1 LDTPSISTELGVIF
15 LLIVANGLFALAEM
29 AIVSSR
35 TGRLE
40 HMASQGD
47 RGAARALKLAQ
58 EPTDML
64 SAVQVGITLIGILT
78 GAFGG
83 ATLSGYVAAWLKEL
97 PALARFADSVS
108 LGLVVAGI
116 TYVSLV
122 VGELVPKRIALNN
135 PEPIAAFVARPIG
148 VFVLINRPLVRL
160 LSFSTRLVLA
170 VLRAKPPDEPPV
182 TEEEVKVMIGQGA
195 QHGVFEESERE
206 MVENIF
212 QLSDMRAGALM
223 TPRVQIEW
231 LDLEDSA
238 HQNLNIIAAGRHS
251 CFPVAR
257 GSLDEI
263 VGVVFTKDLLADHVA
278 GKELDLEQSA
288 REPIYVPRSMPA
300 LKMLEAF
307 KEEKMTI
314 ALVIDEFGGID
325 GLVTLNDIM
334 EHIVGEIALGDGASD
349 EEAVRR
355 EDGSW
360 LLDGMMDIEDL
371 KELFAFG
378 ELPEE
383 ERAGYQTLGGFV
395 ISFLGDIPQAGD
407 GFTWGGYR
415 FEVVDMDRTRVD
427 KVLVAALPPENDNG
441 IVEYPSV

>member
-1 LDTPSISTELGVIF
+1 MDTPAIIMEIGIIL

-29 AIVSSR
+29 SIVSAR
-35 TGRLE
+35 PGRLE
-40 HMASQGD
+40 SMAAQGD
-47 RGAARALKLAQ
+47 RGAGRALELSR

-64 SAVQVGITLIGILT
+64 SAIQVGITLIGILN

-83 ATLSGYVAAWLKEL
+83 ATLSGHLAVWLKRVPWL
-97 PALARFADSVS
+97 SGFADTAS
-108 LGLVVAGI
+108 LALVVAAI

-135 PEPIAAFVARPIG
+135 PEPIAASLARPISL
-148 VFVLINRPLVRL
+148 FVRLNRPMVRL
-160 LSFSTRLVLA
+160 LSMSTRAMLA
-170 VLRAKPPDEPPV
+170 AVGAKPPDEPPV

-195 QHGVFEESERE
+195 QYGVFEESERE
-206 MVENIF
+206 MVENVF

-238 HQNLNIIAAGRHS
+238 NQNLNIFAAGRYS

-257 GSLDEI
+257 GSLDAI
-263 VGVVFTKDLLADHVA
+263 VGVVFTKDLLAEHVA
-278 GKELDLEQSA
+278 GRDIDLELAA

-300 LKMLEAF
+300 LKVLEAF
-307 KEEKMTI
+307 REKKMTI

-334 EHIVGEIALGDGASD
+334 QHIVGGIALGEEAD
-349 EEAVRR
+349 EEAAVRR

-360 LLDGMMDIEDL
+360 LLDGMMVIEDF
-371 KELFAFG
+371 KELFGFKV
-378 ELPEE
+378 LPEE
-383 ERAGYQTLGGFV
+383 ERANFHTLGGFV
-395 ISFLGDIPQAGD
+395 VSYLGYIPQVGAV
-407 GFTWGGYR
+407 FSWGGLR
-415 FEVVDMDRTRVD
+415 FEVLDMDRTRVD
-427 KVLVAALPPENDNG
+427 KVLVLVLAKDENGESEFLPD
-441 IVEYPSV
+441 

>member
-1 LDTPSISTELGVIF
+1 MDTPSLGSEIGIIF
-15 LLIVANGLFALAEM
+15 SLIVANGFFALAEM

-35 TGRLE
+35 VSRLE

-64 SAVQVGITLIGILT
+64 SAVQVGITLIGIMT

-83 ATLSGYVAAWLKEL
+83 ATLSGHLAVWLKEV
-97 PALARFADSVS
+97 PALARFADPVS
-108 LGLVVAGI
+108 LVLVVAGI

-135 PEPIAAFVARPIG
+135 PEPIAVLVSRPIG

-160 LSFSTRLVLA
+160 LSFSTRLALA
-170 VLRAKPPDEPPV
+170 VLHAKPPDEPPV

-278 GKELDLEQSA
+278 GKELDFEHLA

-334 EHIVGEIALGDGASD
+334 EHIVGEIALGDGAND

-360 LLDGMMDIEDL
+360 LLDGMMDVEDF
-371 KELFAFG
+371 KELFSFG

-395 ISFLGDIPQAGD
+395 ISFLGDIPQTGD
-407 GFTWGGYR
+407 SFTWGGYR

-427 KVLVAALPPENDNG
+427 KVLVLALPPENDNG

>member
-1 LDTPSISTELGVIF
+1 MDTPSLGSELGIIF
-15 LLIVANGLFALAEM
+15 LLIVANGFFALAEM

-35 TGRLE
+35 VSRLE

-64 SAVQVGITLIGILT
+64 SAVQVGITLIGIMT

-83 ATLSGYVAAWLKEL
+83 ATLSGHLAVWLKEV
-97 PALARFADSVS
+97 PALARFADPVS
-108 LGLVVAGI
+108 LVLVVAGI

-135 PEPIAAFVARPIG
+135 PEPIAVFVARPVG

-160 LSFSTRLVLA
+160 LSFSTRMVLA
-170 VLRAKPPDEPPV
+170 LLRAKPPDEPPV

-278 GKELDLEQSA
+278 GKELDLEHSA

-334 EHIVGEIALGDGASD
+334 EHIVGEIALGEGAND

-360 LLDGMMDIEDL
+360 LLDGMMDIEDF
-371 KELFAFG
+371 KELFDFG

-383 ERAGYQTLGGFV
+383 ERAGFQTLGGFV
-395 ISFLGDIPQAGD
+395 IAFLGDIPQTGD
-407 GFTWGGYR
+407 SFTWGGYR

-427 KVLVAALPPENDNG
+427 KVLMSALPPENDND

>member
-1 LDTPSISTELGVIF
+1 LETPSLGAQLVIIF
-15 LLIVANGLFALAEM
+15 LLIVANGCFALAEM

-35 TGRLE
+35 ASRLE
-40 HMASQGD
+40 SMASQGN
-47 RGAARALKLAQ
+47 RGAGQALKLAQ
-58 EPTDML
+58 EPADML
-64 SAVQVGITLIGILT
+64 SAVQIGITLIGIMT

-83 ATLSGYVAAWLKEL
+83 ATLSGYLAAWLKEV
-97 PALARFADSVS
+97 PWIARFADSVS
-108 LGLVVAGI
+108 LGLVVAAI

-122 VGELVPKRIALNN
+122 AGELVPKRIALNN
-135 PEPIAAFVARPIG
+135 PEPIAAFLAQPIS

-160 LSFSTRLVLA
+160 LSFSTSLVLTF
-170 VLRAKPPDEPPV
+170 LRAKPPDEPPV
-182 TEEEVKVMIGQGA
+182 TEEDVKVMIGQGA
-195 QHGVFEESERE
+195 QLGVFEESERE

-238 HQNLNIIAAGRHS
+238 HQNLNIIAEGRHS

-278 GKELDLEQSA
+278 GKELDLEHSA

-300 LKMLEAF
+300 LKVLEAF

-334 EHIVGEIALGDGASD
+334 QHIVGEIALGEEANG

-360 LLDGMMDIEDL
+360 LLDGMMDIEDF
-371 KELFAFG
+371 KELFSFG

-395 ISFLGDIPQAGD
+395 ISYFGDIPRTGD
-407 GFTWGGYR
+407 GFAWGGYR

-427 KVLVAALPPENDNG
+427 KVLVVSMPPETDKDAND
-441 IVEYPSV
+441 YPLV

>member
-1 LDTPSISTELGVIF
+1 MDTPSIGTEFGIIF
-15 LLIVANGLFALAEM
+15 LLIVANGFFALAEM

-47 RGAARALKLAQ
+47 RGAARALQLAE

-83 ATLSGYVAAWLKEL
+83 ATLSGYVAVWLKEV

-122 VGELVPKRIALNN
+122 AGELVPKRIALNN
-135 PEPIAAFVARPIG
+135 PESIAAFVARPIG

-160 LSFSTRLVLA
+160 LSFSTRFVLA

-251 CFPVAR
+251 CFPVAK

-278 GKELDLEQSA
+278 GKELDLEHSA

-300 LKMLEAF
+300 LKMLETF
-307 KEEKMTI
+307 REEKMTI

-334 EHIVGEIALGDGASD
+334 EHIVGEIALGDEANG

-360 LLDGMMDIEDL
+360 LLDGMMDIEDF
-371 KELFAFG
+371 KELFAFD

-395 ISFLGDIPQAGD
+395 ISYLGDIPQAGD
-407 GFTWGGYR
+407 SFTWGEYR
-415 FEVVDMDRTRVD
+415 FEVMDMDRTRVD
-427 KVLVAALPPENDNG
+427 KVLVAALPPENENG
-441 IVEYPSV
+441 VVEYPSV

>member
-1 LDTPSISTELGVIF
+1 M
-15 LLIVANGLFALAEM
+15 LIVANGFFALAEM
-29 AIVSSR
+29 SIVSSR

-40 HMASQGD
+40 AMATQGN
-47 RGAARALKLAQ
+47 RGAARALELAK

-83 ATLSGYVAAWLKEL
+83 ATLSGHLAVWLRKV
-97 PALARFADSVS
+97 PWLAGFADTAS
-108 LGLVVAGI
+108 LGLVVAAI

-135 PEPIAAFVARPIG
+135 PEPIAAFLARPIFL
-148 VFVLINRPLVRL
+148 FVRVNRPLVRL
-160 LSFSTRLVLA
+160 LSLSTRFVLA
-170 VLRAKPPDEPPV
+170 AIRAKPPDEPPV

-195 QHGVFEESERE
+195 QYGVFEESERE

-212 QLSDMRAGALM
+212 QLSDMRVGALM

-251 CFPVAR
+251 CFPVGR
-257 GSLDEI
+257 GSLDAI

-278 GKELDLEQSA
+278 DRDLDLEHAA
-288 REPIYVPRSMPA
+288 REPLYVPRSMPA
-300 LKMLEAF
+300 LKILEAF
-307 KEEKMTI
+307 REKKMTI

-334 EHIVGEIALGDGASD
+334 QHIVGAIALGEEAGD
-349 EEAVRR
+349 EDAVRR

-360 LLDGMMDIEDL
+360 LLDGMMDIEEF
-371 KELFAFG
+371 KELFAFD

-383 ERAGYQTLGGFV
+383 DRANFHTLGGFV
-395 ISFLGDIPQAGD
+395 VSYLGSIPQVGEV
-407 GFTWGGYR
+407 FTWGRHR
-415 FEVVDMDRTRVD
+415 FEILDMDRTRVD
-427 KVLVAALPPENDNG
+427 KVLVQVLPAKSENGVD
-441 IVEYPSV
+441 EFLPD

>member
-1 LDTPSISTELGVIF
+1 MESPSISTELAIIF
-15 LLIVANGLFALAEM
+15 SLIIANGFFALAEM
-29 AIVSSR
+29 AVVSSR

-40 HMASQGD
+40 AMAAQGD
-47 RGAARALKLAQ
+47 RGAGRALALAK

-64 SAVQVGITLIGILT
+64 SAIQVGITLIGILT

-83 ATLSGYVAAWLKEL
+83 ATLSGHLAAWLRQV
-97 PALARFADSVS
+97 PALARSADTAS
-108 LGLVVAGI
+108 LVLVVAGI

-135 PEPIAAFVARPIG
+135 PEPIAAFVARP
-148 VFVLINRPLVRL
+148 VAFFVRLVRPLVKV
-160 LSFSTRLVLA
+160 LSLSTRFVLA
-170 VLRAKPPDEPPV
+170 AVSAKPPDEPPV
-182 TEEEVKVMIGQGA
+182 TEEEVKVMLGQGA

-231 LDLEDSA
+231 LDLEDEA
-238 HQNLNIIAAGRHS
+238 RQNLDIIAAGSHS
-251 CFPVAR
+251 CFPVGR
-257 GSLDEI
+257 GSLDDV

-278 GKELDLEQSA
+278 GKELNLEQAA
-288 REPIYVPRSMPA
+288 REPLYVPRSMPA
-300 LKMLEAF
+300 LKVLEAF
-307 KEEKMTI
+307 REKKMTI

-334 EHIVGEIALGDGASD
+334 EHIVGGIALGDEAA

-360 LLDGMMDIEDL
+360 LLDGMLDIEEF
-371 KELFAFG
+371 KELFDFD

-383 ERAGYQTLGGFV
+383 ERANYQTLGGFV
-395 ISFLGDIPQAGD
+395 VSYLGFIPRVGEV
-407 GFTWGGYR
+407 FTWGGCR
-415 FEVVDMDRTRVD
+415 FEVMDMDRTRVD
-427 KVLVAALPPENDNG
+427 KVLVQVLPADEEDSRSEFPP
-441 IVEYPSV
+441 V

>member
-1 LDTPSISTELGVIF
+1 MDTPSLGSEIGIIF
-15 LLIVANGLFALAEM
+15 LLIVANGFFALAEM

-35 TGRLE
+35 ASRLE

-64 SAVQVGITLIGILT
+64 SAVQVGITLIGIMT

-83 ATLSGYVAAWLKEL
+83 ATLSGHLAVWLKEV
-97 PALARFADSVS
+97 PALARFADPVS
-108 LGLVVAGI
+108 LVLVVAVI

-135 PEPIAAFVARPIG
+135 PEPIAVLVARPIG
-148 VFVLINRPLVRL
+148 VFVFINRPLVRL
-160 LSFSTRLVLA
+160 LSFSTRMVLA
-170 VLRAKPPDEPPV
+170 LLRAKPPDEPPV

-238 HQNLNIIAAGRHS
+238 HQNLNIIADGRHS

-334 EHIVGEIALGDGASD
+334 EHIVGGIALGEGAND

-360 LLDGMMDIEDL
+360 LLDGMMDVEDF
-371 KELFAFG
+371 KELFGFG

-395 ISFLGDIPQAGD
+395 ISFLGDIPQTGD
-407 GFTWGGYR
+407 SFTWGGYR

-427 KVLVAALPPENDNG
+427 KVLVLALPPENDNG

>member
-1 LDTPSISTELGVIF
+1 MDIPASSTEIGIIV
-15 LLIVANGLFALAEM
+15 LLIVANGFFALAEM

-35 TGRLE
+35 SSRLE
-40 HMASQGD
+40 SMAAQGN
-47 RGAARALKLAQ
+47 RGAARALAMTR

-83 ATLSGYVAAWLKEL
+83 ATLSGNLAAWLKKV
-97 PALARFADSVS
+97 PALAGFADVLS
-108 LGLVVAGI
+108 LGLVVATI

-122 VGELVPKRIALNN
+122 IGELVPKRIALNN
-135 PEPIAAFVARPIG
+135 PEPIAAFLARPLSL
-148 VFVLINRPLVRL
+148 FVRMNRPLVKL
-160 LSFSTRLVLA
+160 LSLSTQVVLA
-170 VLRAKPPDEPPV
+170 ALRAKPPEEPPV

-238 HQNLNIIAAGRHS
+238 HQNLGIIAAGRHS
-251 CFPVAR
+251 CYPVGR
-257 GSLDEI
+257 GSLDAI

-278 GKELDLEQSA
+278 DRDLDLEHAA

-300 LKMLEAF
+300 LKVLEAF
-307 KEEKMTI
+307 REEKMTI

-334 EHIVGEIALGDGASD
+334 QHIVGGIALG
-349 EEAVRR
+349 EEAAEESAVQR

-360 LLDGMMDIEDL
+360 LLDGMMAIEDF
-371 KELFAFG
+371 KELFDFG

-383 ERAGYQTLGGFV
+383 ERANYHTVGGFV
-395 ISFLGDIPQAGD
+395 VSFLGNIPQVGE
-407 GFTWGGYR
+407 FFLWGGHR
-415 FEVVDMDRTRVD
+415 FEVLDMDRTRVD
-427 KVLVAALPPENDNG
+427 KVLVQKLNKEDENTVDQLSPG
-441 IVEYPSV
+441 

>member
-1 LDTPSISTELGVIF
+1 MDIPALSAEIGIII
-15 LLIVANGLFALAEM
+15 LLIVANGCFALAEM

-35 TGRLE
+35 ASRLE
-40 HMASQGD
+40 SLAAQGD
-47 RGAARALKLAQ
+47 RGAAKALALTR
-58 EPTDML
+58 EPADML

-83 ATLSGYVAAWLKEL
+83 ATLSGHLAVWMKKV
-97 PALARFADSVS
+97 PALAGVADGLS
-108 LGLVVAGI
+108 LGLVVAAI
-116 TYVSLV
+116 TFVSLV

-135 PEPIAAFVARPIG
+135 PEPIASFLARPIFI
-148 VFVLINRPLVRL
+148 FVRVNRPLVRL
-160 LSFSTRLVLA
+160 LSLSTQIVLA
-170 VLRAKPPDEPPV
+170 AVGTKPPEEPPV
-182 TEEEVKVMIGQGA
+182 TEEEVKVMIDQGA

-251 CFPVAR
+251 CYPVGR
-257 GSLDEI
+257 GSLDAI
-263 VGVVFTKDLLADHVA
+263 VGVVFTKDMLADHVA
-278 GKELDLEQSA
+278 DRDLDLEHAA
-288 REPIYVPRSMPA
+288 REPLYVPRSMPA
-300 LKMLEAF
+300 LKVLEAF
-307 KEEKMTI
+307 REEKMTI

-334 EHIVGEIALGDGASD
+334 QHIVGGIALGDEAD
-349 EEAVRR
+349 DDEAVRR

-360 LLDGMMDIEDL
+360 LLDGMMAIEDF
-371 KELFAFG
+371 KELFDFG

-383 ERAGYQTLGGFV
+383 ERANFHTLGGFV
-395 ISFLGDIPQAGD
+395 VSFLGYIPQVGEV
-407 GFTWGGYR
+407 FKWGGHR
-415 FEVVDMDRTRVD
+415 FEVLDMDRTRVD
-427 KVLVAALPPENDNG
+427 KVLVQVVTNKDDSGVYQFSPD
-441 IVEYPSV
+441 

>member
-1 LDTPSISTELGVIF
+1 MDTPALSAEIGIIV
-15 LLIVANGLFALAEM
+15 LLIVANGFFALAEM

-35 TGRLE
+35 ASRLE
-40 HMASQGD
+40 SLAAQGD
-47 RGAARALKLAQ
+47 RGAAKALELTR
-58 EPTDML
+58 EPADML

-83 ATLSGYVAAWLKEL
+83 ATLSGHLAVWLKKV
-97 PALARFADSVS
+97 PALAGVADGLS
-108 LGLVVAGI
+108 LGLVVASI

-135 PEPIAAFVARPIG
+135 PEPIASFLARPIFI
-148 VFVLINRPLVRL
+148 FVRVNRPLVRL
-160 LSFSTRLVLA
+160 LSLSTQIVLA
-170 VLRAKPPDEPPV
+170 AVGTKPPEEPPV
-182 TEEEVKVMIGQGA
+182 TEEEVKVMIDQGA

-251 CFPVAR
+251 CYPVGR
-257 GSLDEI
+257 GSLDAI
-263 VGVVFTKDLLADHVA
+263 VGVVFTKDMLADHVA
-278 GKELDLEQSA
+278 DRDLDLEHAA
-288 REPIYVPRSMPA
+288 REPLYVPRSMPA
-300 LKMLEAF
+300 LKVLEAF
-307 KEEKMTI
+307 REEKMTI

-334 EHIVGEIALGDGASD
+334 QHIVGGIALGDEAD
-349 EEAVRR
+349 EDEAVRR

-360 LLDGMMDIEDL
+360 LLDGMMAIEDF
-371 KELFAFG
+371 KELFDFG

-383 ERAGYQTLGGFV
+383 ERANFHTLGGFV
-395 ISFLGDIPQAGD
+395 VSFLGYIPQVGEV
-407 GFTWGGYR
+407 FIWGGHR
-415 FEVVDMDRTRVD
+415 FEILDMDRTRVD
-427 KVLVAALPPENDNG
+427 KVLVQVLPDKDDSGVFQFPPD
-441 IVEYPSV
+441 